1 MIATRKK
8 QIRQNTS
15 IMGLLDG
22 LKIPAILLDKAL
34 NILQYSSLVPDFI
47 SISKEDIGTPF
58 VNVTYVSKFQQIG
71 IEARNV
77 LNTKTPYQTI
87 IEIHALRHVFV
98 NITPFSGAFSNQD
111 EILVT
116 FSSEVNNDIP
126 MTSET
131 GVTTQPPVVIKEIAP
146 DDNLYRK
153 AFEEAST
160 DLMNSNR
167 LLSKIEALGKIGT
180 WIYMPETNYLN
191 GSVEALRIFGLTGN
205 EGLTLEIIK
214 KCIQEDMQKDLMG
227 LIQESKPFD
236 NVYNVKPA
244 DGSPKRTV
252 RTIAYRDFDNE
263 KIIIVGTI
271 VDITNEKE
279 AEAKIEQT
287 RNNYQTF
294 FNTIDDMLFVLDE
307 QGIMIHVN
315 ETVCTRLGYTSE
327 EIIGQSVY
335 MINPPEEREEAAQVL
350 AEMLS
355 GKRANCTIDTITKT
369 GTRIPVETKVYKGFW
384 DGIPAIFGI
393 SKDVSALTLSEEIFS
408 KIFHLNPS
416 ACGFT
421 DIDTEKYLEVNKA
434 FYDLLGYE
442 ENEIIGKNPL
452 EVGLMTMNE
461 LIGIQSQIP
470 AGTTKMPRLEATLT
484 AKNGDKKFVQLGAED
499 FTIKGVRYRYT
510 VVNDMTDYKNAMMEL
525 HELNSTLEQRIQ
537 SRTSQLE
544 TTVKELEAFSY
555 SLSHDLRAPLRA
567 INGFSSALIE
577 DYNAHLDETAKTYL
591 NRMAGSAERMS
602 QLIDDLL
609 NLSVITR
616 KEIEI
621 DKIDV
626 KTLACGIKDTMNS
639 QNNVSVEIED
649 NLIISGDYGLV
660 RIALENLIGNAMKYS
675 AQASEP
681 MIKIGLIK
689 KKGKEYIF
697 IKDNG
702 VGFNMEYVSKLFMP
716 FQRLHSDADFTGSGI
731 GLAIVW
737 RIVNKHGGDIWAE
750 SVVGEGAT
758 FYVRFER

>member
-1 MIATRKK
+1 
-8 QIRQNTS
+8 
-15 IMGLLDG
+15 
-22 LKIPAILLDKAL
+22 
-34 NILQYSSLVPDFI
+34 
-47 SISKEDIGTPF
+47 
-58 VNVTYVSKFQQIG
+58 
-71 IEARNV
+71 
-77 LNTKTPYQTI
+77 
-87 IEIHALRHVFV
+87 
-98 NITPFSGAFSNQD
+98 
-111 EILVT
+111 
-116 FSSEVNNDIP
+116 
-126 MTSET
+126 
-131 GVTTQPPVVIKEIAP
+131 
-146 DDNLYRK
+146 
-153 AFEEAST
+153 
-160 DLMNSNR
+160 
-167 LLSKIEALGKIGT
+167 
-180 WIYMPETNYLN
+180 
-191 GSVEALRIFGLTGN
+191 
-205 EGLTLEIIK
+205 
-214 KCIQEDMQKDLMG
+214 
-227 LIQESKPFD
+227 
-236 NVYNVKPA
+236 
-244 DGSPKRTV
+244 
-252 RTIAYRDFDNE
+252 
-263 KIIIVGTI
+263 
-271 VDITNEKE
+271 
-279 AEAKIEQT
+279 
-287 RNNYQTF
+287 
-294 FNTIDDMLFVLDE
+294 
-307 QGIMIHVN
+307 
-315 ETVCTRLGYTSE
+315 
-327 EIIGQSVY
+327 
-335 MINPPEEREEAAQVL
+335 
-350 AEMLS
+350 
-355 GKRANCTIDTITKT
+355 
-369 GTRIPVETKVYKGFW
+369 
-384 DGIPAIFGI
+384 
-393 SKDVSALTLSEEIFS
+393 
-408 KIFHLNPS
+408 
-416 ACGFT
+416 
-421 DIDTEKYLEVNKA
+421 
-434 FYDLLGYE
+434 
-442 ENEIIGKNPL
+442 
-452 EVGLMTMNE
+452 
-461 LIGIQSQIP
+461 
-470 AGTTKMPRLEATLT
+470 
-484 AKNGDKKFVQLGAED
+484 
-499 FTIKGVRYRYT
+499 
-510 VVNDMTDYKNAMMEL
+510 MTDYKNAMMEL